1 VLRIEWD
8 GFERRAVL
16 DCRESDWEWQ
26 YGWYFHL
33 PRRKLMIICV
43 NRENRILEEI
53 VFVFVIATTDNNKN
67 KDM

>member
-1 VLRIEWD
+1 
-8 GFERRAVL
+8 
-16 DCRESDWEWQ
+16 
-26 YGWYFHL
+26 
-33 PRRKLMIICV
+33 MIICV